1 MQCNEN
7 YQYPEC
13 QITDMLTE
21 GVLCN
26 SQISSTTEDFS
37 NLDDFVW

>member
-1 MQCNEN
+1 MHYNVN
-7 YQYPEC
+7 YQSPEC

-26 SQISSTTEDFS
+26 SQIPSSTEDFS